1 MKGIRRI
8 RQRLCALPLALAC
21 LMGLAACGG
30 PDFGSFSKEL
40 EFGDKQVSDTQTTY
54 VMKIPEGRLGDLIG
68 PSQIQWVI
76 DQYGDPPAHTGAVA
90 VGTKKAAKD
99 LLRKS
104 PELQC
109 RALENTYQ
117 EESSDE
123 GKWEYKDSSCRKQR
137 KLSWLEKTLWNMYQV
152 QSDSTIEWLSTS
164 RNTLVAADDTVSTL
178 QANATPNYDSWFA
191 PVNRY
196 LRIAQGVL
204 IAAAAISLIV
214 LTICFVLVPV
224 DTGLMLSFV
233 LATAMLILG
242 MGLFTLGAEMS
253 MSKIGNYMGAK
264 LTKSRRLGLILIV
277 SFLLGVAITVAEPDL
292 QVLAA
297 NVPEIDKTV
306 LILTVS
312 VGVGIFLMLCMVRIL
327 FGISLRLLLIVFY
340 VLVFLAA
347 FLSDQGILAVA
358 FDSGGVTT
366 GPMTVPFIMALGVG
380 VASIRSDE
388 NAKADSFGL
397 VGLCSIGP
405 IASVLLLGAIYKTQ
419 PAQAESETAAA
430 ITNTVALGRDY
441 LHAFPEYLKE
451 VTLALLPIV
460 VFFLIF
466 QIVSLRLRRLP
477 FLRVMVGI
485 LYTYAGLVLFL
496 TGVNVGFSPVGYAL
510 GAALTEGWKL
520 WLLIPLAMLM
530 GWFIINAEPAVH
542 ILNRQVE
549 DLSAGAISARAM
561 GMSLSIAVSAAGGLA
576 MLRVITGVSIMYF
589 LVPGY
594 FIALALSFFVPRTFT
609 AIAFDSGGVASGPLT
624 ATFMLPFA
632 MGACEALGGNVM
644 TDAFGLVALVAM
656 MPLITVQVMGAI
668 YVIKSRRAEKEP
680 ALPDFGDNEII
691 ELWEAC

>member
-1 MKGIRRI
+1 
-8 RQRLCALPLALAC
+8 
-21 LMGLAACGG
+21 
-30 PDFGSFSKEL
+30 
-40 EFGDKQVSDTQTTY
+40 
-54 VMKIPEGRLGDLIG
+54 
-68 PSQIQWVI
+68 
-76 DQYGDPPAHTGAVA
+76 
-90 VGTKKAAKD
+90 
-99 LLRKS
+99 
-104 PELQC
+104 
-109 RALENTYQ
+109 
-117 EESSDE
+117 
-123 GKWEYKDSSCRKQR
+123 
-137 KLSWLEKTLWNMYQV
+137 MYQNEV
-152 QSDSTIEWLSTS
+152 LFEK
-164 RNTLVAADDTVSTL
+164 
-178 QANATPNYDSWFA
+178 
-191 PVNRY
+191 
-196 LRIAQGVL
+196 LRE
-204 IAAAAISLIV
+204 AAASVLPISLIV
-214 LTICFVLVPV
+214 LLICFVLVPV
-224 DTGLMLSFV
+224 DTGLMLSFL

-253 MSKIGNYMGAK
+253 MSKIGNYIGSK
-264 LTKSRRLGLILIV
+264 LTKSRKLWLILAV

-297 NVPEIDKTV
+297 NVPDIDKTV

-405 IASVLLLGAIYKTQ
+405 IASVLLLGAIYRTQ
-419 PAQAESETAAA
+419 PAQTETQTVAA
-430 ITNTVALGRDY
+430 ITDTVLLGRDY
-441 LHAFPEYLKE
+441 LHAIPEYLKE
-451 VTLALLPIV
+451 VTVALLPIV

-466 QIVSLRLRRLP
+466 QFVSLRLRKLP

-485 LYTYAGLVLFL
+485 LYTYLGLVLFL
-496 TGVNVGFSPVGYAL
+496 TGVNVGFSPLGYVL
-510 GAALTEGWKL
+510 GAALTEGWRI

-542 ILNRQVE
+542 ILNKQVE

-576 MLRVITGVSIMYF
+576 MLRVITGIPILYF
-589 LVPGY
+589 LIPGY
-594 FIALALSFFVPRTFT
+594 FIALALTFFVPRTFT

-632 MGACEALGGNVM
+632 MGACQALGGNVM

-668 YVIKSRRAEKEP
+668 YVVKSRRAAAEP
-680 ALPDFGDNEII
+680 ALPAFGDNEII